1 MDLNT
6 KQQWK
11 KPFMSLRFV
20 LFGDKLLK
28 SNTQEVAER
37 EKTAVC

>member
-1 MDLNT
+1 MEKT
-6 KQQWK
+6 VT
-11 KPFMSLRFV
+11 SLRFV
-20 LFGDKLLK
+20 VFGDKLLK